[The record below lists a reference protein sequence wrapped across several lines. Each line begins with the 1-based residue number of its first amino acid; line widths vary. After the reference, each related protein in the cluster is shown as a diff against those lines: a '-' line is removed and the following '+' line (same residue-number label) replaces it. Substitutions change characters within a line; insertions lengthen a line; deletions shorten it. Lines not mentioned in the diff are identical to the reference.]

1 MGEIFERTAPK
12 EPLAFTGERLTTGI
26 DGQIQIE
33 HLHRYFLAR
42 DLCRGL
48 DVLDVAAGEG
58 YGTAL
63 LAQTARSVVGV
74 EISDEAVQHAA
85 GAYVGP
91 NFRYIR
97 GDARSLPLNDASV
110 DAVVSFETIEHF
122 YEHDRFL
129 AEVRRVLRP
138 GGRFIVSSPDRDV
151 FSPAGSSANGYHVH
165 ELSGHEFR
173 TLLSA
178 SFRHVHMLGQR
189 PMLGSVLVSDPG
201 AGSRALTF
209 EKRGPHHFEASTG
222 MPRPVYWVA
231 VASDQP
237 ITAIPDSVYIDNGEI
252 AKLIEA
258 GEVVDAVAAERAALI
273 AQTQNAEN
281 ALASMAVELAKA
293 VEQSTIQTELFRQQ
307 MTAMDQASHDH
318 AARASALDVEV
329 ARLNGEKAALV
340 AQTEAAEAALA
351 AISVELSQAVEQST
365 MQTESFRQQ
374 MIALDQASHD
384 HAARSGALQIEIAE
398 LHREHA
404 DKVLALDAEMASLR
418 EAHDAELAELRSE
431 MQMLREDAK
440 NALAGADLARA
451 EAAHACRQRDV
462 ARVAARRAAIVSQEW
477 QGRYYALRG
486 RLDTALKRSWILP
499 ASRLIPPTLRRRLR
513 ETLLGGPHR

>member
-237 ITAIPDSVYIDNGEI
+237 ITAIPDSVYM
-252 AKLIEA
+252 
-258 GEVVDAVAAERAALI
+258 R
-273 AQTQNAEN
+273 
-281 ALASMAVELAKA
+281 S
-293 VEQSTIQTELFRQQ
+293 RP
-307 MTAMDQASHDH
+307 
-318 AARASALDVEV
+318 SAPL
-329 ARLNGEKAALV
+329 
-340 AQTEAAEAALA
+340 
-351 AISVELSQAVEQST
+351 
-365 MQTESFRQQ
+365 
-374 MIALDQASHD
+374 
-384 HAARSGALQIEIAE
+384 
-398 LHREHA
+398 
-404 DKVLALDAEMASLR
+404 
-418 EAHDAELAELRSE
+418 
-431 MQMLREDAK
+431 
-440 NALAGADLARA
+440 
-451 EAAHACRQRDV
+451 
-462 ARVAARRAAIVSQEW
+462 
-477 QGRYYALRG
+477 
-486 RLDTALKRSWILP
+486 
-499 ASRLIPPTLRRRLR
+499 
-513 ETLLGGPHR
+513 